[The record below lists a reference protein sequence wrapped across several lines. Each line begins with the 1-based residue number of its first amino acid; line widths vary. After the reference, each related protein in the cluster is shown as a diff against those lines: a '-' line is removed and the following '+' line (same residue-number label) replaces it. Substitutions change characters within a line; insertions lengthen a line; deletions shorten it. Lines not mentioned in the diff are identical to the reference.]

1 MNDFWA
7 GIGTKVREF
16 AGSDIGESITDFAK
30 TGIKK
35 LGEAATREGIDR
47 ITQQDRRLREGKPT
61 YLQSLRLPEALKDVE
76 KPHYGGGFT
85 SSLMSPRQARAARF
99 GSIETEE
106 SSRLSHLEYAWENY
120 LRKIDGKSYKM
131 PSVKSTIT

>member
-7 GIGTKVREF
+7 GIGTKVRQF
-16 AGSDIGESITDFAK
+16 AGSDIGKSITDFVTDTA
-30 TGIKK
+30 
-35 LGEAATREGIDR
+35 REKVGD
-47 ITQQDRRLREGKPT
+47 ITQEKQREELRKKDLNVPT
-61 YLQSLRLPEALKDVE
+61 YLQSFGLPEALARIQKQN
-76 KPHYGGGFT
+76 YGGKLG